1 MRLHHKF
8 SAGFLFPVDP
18 ERVIMHDLR
27 QRRLV
32 GVGVAAIQENVVEN
46 IIRLAA
52 EGIENL

>member
-1 MRLHHKF
+1 
-8 SAGFLFPVDP
+8 
-18 ERVIMHDLR
+18 MHALR